1 MCREREREI
10 ESERGRE
17 SHMKFAY
24 ANVTDMKL
32 LLISSPEPIEAS

>member
-1 MCREREREI
+1 MCAASVRGRERK
-10 ESERGRE
+10 RE